1 MARTIKTPRLV
12 FSVSTEYTPCDK
24 ILKSVKKGDAR
35 LDLVFRIPENEIEG
49 YPSGYSGAMSYFE
62 GDLID
67 SLPLHAEKISD
78 DEVKIVAEP
87 QTIKFSIKKEFKDYF
102 LSPDARFELRGLDID
117 DDGGRKGVSIISS
130 SLEQEKDTRTYK
142 DWGGTG
148 ELIEEEIT
156 LHFLPLEISG
166 Y

>member
-1 MARTIKTPRLV
+1 MARTIKTPRLE
-12 FSVSTEYTPCDK
+12 FSVSTEYTPCDE
-24 ILKSVKKGDAR
+24 ILKSVKKGEAR
-35 LDLVFRIPENEIEG
+35 LDLIQRIPENDEG
-49 YPSGYSGAMSYFE
+49 YPVGGNIALGYFE

-87 QTIKFSIKKEFKDYF
+87 QTIKFSIQKQFKDYF
-102 LSPDARFELRGLDID
+102 LSPDTKFELRGLNLGD
-117 DDGGRKGVSIISS
+117 KGVAIISS

-156 LHFLPLEISG
+156 RHLLPLEISG

>member
-1 MARTIKTPRLV
+1 MARTIKTPRLE

-35 LDLVFRIPENEIEG
+35 LDLVFRIPENEIEE
-49 YPSGYSGAMSYFE
+49 YPSGYSGNMSYFE

-78 DEVKIVAEP
+78 DEVKIIAEP
-87 QTIKFSIKKEFKDYF
+87 QTIKFSIKKQFKDYF
-102 LSPDARFELRGLDID
+102 LSPDAKFELRGLGTSD
-117 DDGGRKGVSIISS
+117 KKVSIISS
-130 SLEQEKDTRTYK
+130 SLEQEKYTRTYK

-156 LHFLPLEISG
+156 RHFLPLEISG

>member
-1 MARTIKTPRLV
+1 MARTIKTPRLE
-12 FSVSTEYTPCDK
+12 FSVSTEYTPCDE
-24 ILKSVKKGDAR
+24 ILKSVKKGEAR
-35 LDLVFRIPENEIEG
+35 LDLIQRIPENDEG
-49 YPSGYSGAMSYFE
+49 YPVGGNLALRYFE

-87 QTIKFSIKKEFKDYF
+87 QTIKFSVRKQYKNYF
-102 LSPDARFELRGLDID
+102 LSPDARFELRGLNLGD
-117 DDGGRKGVSIISS
+117 KGVDIISS

-156 LHFLPLEISG
+156 RHLLPLEISG

>member
-1 MARTIKTPRLV
+1 MARTIKTPRLE
-12 FSVSTEYTPCDK
+12 FSVSTKYTPCDK
-24 ILKSVKKGDAR
+24 ILKSVKKGDAK
-35 LDLVFRIPENEIEG
+35 LDLVFLVPKNEE
-49 YPSGYSGAMSYFE
+49 YPSGYSGSMRYFE

-87 QTIKFSIKKEFKDYF
+87 QTIKFSIQKQFKDYF
-102 LSPDARFELRGLDID
+102 LSPDARFELRGLDTSD
-117 DDGGRKGVSIISS
+117 KKVSIISS
-130 SLEQEKDTRTYK
+130 SLEQEKYIRTYK

-156 LHFLPLEISG
+156 RHFLPLEISG